1 MQILL
6 VEDDQTLFQQLKKEL
21 ENWDFFVYSV
31 NDFSNVMETYHN
43 VQPEIVIMDVQLPKY
58 DGFYWCRQIR
68 QVSNVPILF
77 LSSRDNPMDQ
87 VMSMELGADD
97 YMQKPFHTN
106 VLIAK
111 LQAVYRRVY
120 QFGAEERRTLNW
132 QDALVDLSKD
142 SIQKGD
148 KIIYLSKTEMIIL
161 EMLIQKQNQIVTRDT
176 LITALWDDE
185 AFVSDNTLTVNVNRL
200 RKKLSEIGMETEI
213 ETKVGKGYMAHE

>member
-21 ENWDFFVYSV
+21 ENWDFFVYGV

-97 YMQKPFHTN
+97 HMQKPFHTN

-111 LQAVYRRVY
+111 LQAIYRRVY

-200 RKKLSEIGMETEI
+200 RKKLSEIDMETEI